1 MPRYLPVPLVAA
13 SEKVKTIYAEVE
25 GTAGFV
31 PNFIGTWAHSENFVG
46 AVADLYKTVTGETS
60 LSEKIRQLVILKT
73 CKLDKCPYTIAHYTP
88 KALDSGWSQEHIDAM
103 ETYAESE
110 MFVYYEKET
119 LELAELITS
128 RPDDISDEFWTQ
140 LNNHYTSDQVVE
152 LITLIGFF
160 NLVNRLVLALQVELE
175 PQLKE
180 TPAAVG

>member
-1 MPRYLPVPLVAA
+1 MPRYLPVPSVAA
-13 SEKVKTIYAEVE
+13 SEKVKAIYAEAE

-46 AVADLYKTVTGETS
+46 ALADLYKTVTGETS
-60 LSEKIRQLVILKT
+60 LSDKIHQLVVLKT

-88 KALDSGWSQEHIDAM
+88 KALDSGWSEEQINAM
-103 ETYAESE
+103 ETFAESDL
-110 MFVYYEKET
+110 FVYYEKEI
-119 LELAELITS
+119 LQLAELITD

-152 LITLIGFF
+152 LITLISFF

-180 TPAAVG
+180 TLVAAG

>member
-1 MPRYLPVPLVAA
+1 
-13 SEKVKTIYAEVE
+13 
-25 GTAGFV
+25 
-31 PNFIGTWAHSENFVG
+31 
-46 AVADLYKTVTGETS
+46 
-60 LSEKIRQLVILKT
+60 
-73 CKLDKCPYTIAHYTP
+73 
-88 KALDSGWSQEHIDAM
+88 M

-110 MFVYYEKET
+110 LFVYYEKET